1 MHRLEDLDAF
11 IAVVEEG
18 SLSAAARRLRR
29 SLQSVSRSLAALERS
44 VGAQLIRRTTRQSS
58 QTEAGA
64 RFYGRVRPAL
74 SEISDAALE
83 VTNQRSEPAGVLRVS
98 ASVLFAPVYVM
109 PAVAEF
115 MSRYPEVEIEL
126 KLSDRFVDLVDD
138 NVDLAVRI
146 GDLPDSG
153 LKARRLGALRRVVY
167 GAPDYFARHGR
178 PEHPEEL
185 VRHQCITRKL
195 ETRTEAWPFM
205 IDGVSKTVRVT
216 GRLRTDNAAV
226 TYAAAQRGL
235 GIGFTPLWQ
244 IRDLVERGELEVILA
259 DFETPLVPINAVSV
273 ATKMPLPAARLFAD
287 FLAQRLKSDL
297 P

>member
-18 SLSAAARRLRR
+18 SLSAAARRLHR

-44 VGAQLIRRTTRQSS
+44 IGAQLIRRTTRQSS

-64 RFYGRVRPAL
+64 RFYSRVRPAL
-74 SEISDAALE
+74 SEITDAALE
-83 VTNQRSEPAGVLRVS
+83 VTNQRSEPAGTLRITAS
-98 ASVLFAPVYVM
+98 ALFAPTYLL
-109 PAVAEF
+109 PTVAEF
-115 MSRYPEVEIEL
+115 MHRYSEVEIEL
-126 KLSDRFVDLVDD
+126 TLTERIVDLVEE
-138 NVDLAVRI
+138 NVDLAIRV

-153 LKARRLGALRRVVY
+153 LKARRLGAIRRVVC

-178 PEHPEEL
+178 PTHPEEL
-185 VRHQCITRKL
+185 TRHQCITRKL
-195 ETRTEAWPFM
+195 ETKTEAWPFV
-205 IDGVSKTVRVT
+205 IDGTPRTIRVT
-216 GRLRTDNAAV
+216 GKLRTDNTAV
-226 TYAAAQRGL
+226 TSAAASLGL
-235 GIGFTPLWQ
+235 GVGFAPLWLV
-244 IRDLVERGELEVILA
+244 RDLVERGELEVILA

-273 ATKMPLPAARLFAD
+273 ATKVPLPAARLFTD